1 MMRILYT
8 FELPAPINGITHVA
22 IMEEIRDGHRIKVSG
37 VYGTMDDDTF
47 GPSTIAVP
55 FAIDIGGEDL
65 IDLDE
70 QSVAAGRPPQKPYW
84 EIDSGDIVAWLEEDP
99 AVRQARIEARIEAR

>member
-55 FAIDIGGEDL
+55 LTRATSSPGLRKTRPSDRHGSRRGSKRVRPTPEPGG
-65 IDLDE
+65 
-70 QSVAAGRPPQKPYW
+70 
-84 EIDSGDIVAWLEEDP
+84 
-99 AVRQARIEARIEAR
+99 